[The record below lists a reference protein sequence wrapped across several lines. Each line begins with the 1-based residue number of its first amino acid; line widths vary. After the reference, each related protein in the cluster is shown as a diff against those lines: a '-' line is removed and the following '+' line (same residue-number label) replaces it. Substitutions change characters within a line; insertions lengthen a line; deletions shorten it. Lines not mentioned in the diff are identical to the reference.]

1 MANPIVERLWE
12 LVTGKPYTTTR
23 SMAAEFGPTWATRYP
38 ELADIPDHELIRA
51 DIATLV
57 ARIEAIR
64 SQSPTVAIEAERL
77 LVDALTGRIAG
88 AELAEVKR

>member
-1 MANPIVERLWE
+1 MANPIAQRLFE
-12 LVTGKPYTTTR
+12 LLTGKPWTTTR
-23 SMAAEFGPTWATRYP
+23 SMAAEFGPTWATRFP
-38 ELADIPDHELIRA
+38 ELANYTDHELIRA

-77 LVDALTGRIAG
+77 LVDALTGRITG
-88 AELAEVKR
+88 AELTEVAR